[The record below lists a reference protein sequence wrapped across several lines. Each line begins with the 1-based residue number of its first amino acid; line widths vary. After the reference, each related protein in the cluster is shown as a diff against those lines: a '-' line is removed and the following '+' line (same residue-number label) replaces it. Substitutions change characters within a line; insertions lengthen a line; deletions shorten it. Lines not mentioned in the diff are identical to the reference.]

1 MTCNHG
7 QASHGDLVPGA
18 LTMAGNPKFRA
29 IAGSAGG
36 ACESSWTPDEMLSVI
51 LMGLDLIKEK
61 GVCVADQYIIMD
73 QALYT
78 DTSCSYRQ
86 LNAAVFKL

>member
-29 IAGSAGG
+29 IAGG
-36 ACESSWTPDEMLSVI
+36 ACESSWTPDEGLPVT
-51 LMGLDLIKEK
+51 LMGLGLLKEK
-61 GVCVADQYIIMD
+61 GVCVADQYIIIV
-73 QALYT
+73 QALYA
-78 DTSCSYRQ
+78 DTICSYHQ
-86 LNAAVFKL
+86 LNCCCI

>member
-18 LTMAGNPKFRA
+18 LTMAGNPNTRA

-36 ACESSWTPDEMLSVI
+36 ACESSWTPDEMLSVT
-51 LMGLDLIKEK
+51 LVGLGLIKEK
-61 GVCVADQYIIMD
+61 GVCVADQYNIRVNNGYYIR
-73 QALYT
+73 
-78 DTSCSYRQ
+78 SCSYHQ
-86 LNAAVFKL
+86 SNCCCI

>member
-18 LTMAGNPKFRA
+18 LTMAGNSKSRA

-36 ACESSWTPDEMLSVI
+36 ACETSWTPDEMLSVT
-51 LMGLDLIKEK
+51 LMGLGLIKEK
-61 GVCVADQYIIMD
+61 GVCVADQYSIHHSIWI
-73 QALYT
+73 LVVHT
-78 DTSCSYRQ
+78 I
-86 LNAAVFKL
+86 N